1 MVSGSHRLT
10 YNYEMLVNSNNVA
23 QTLKLS
29 IKADFVLLLFG
40 LVMSV
45 LGGPA
50 FAIDYFEITKP
61 KFIPVKVG
69 LIGGRDTEVVAVKKI
84 FRENL
89 EKVLYFQIID
99 GTREEFAQSEEV
111 FFQLEIIL
119 KKKLDQLE
127 FNLWTK
133 GEDLPVTQNS
143 LPLKGGVDNFRKI
156 GLFLT
161 DWFVLKTLNFKGVTA
176 SKIAYTAQKI
186 NRRKNIM
193 LSSYDG
199 TVQKRFSYNLGSNNL
214 ASWSFDNKNILYT
227 TFTRSSVQLTIQ
239 PSIRLRAKILSFPS
253 VFQPLGASWRMDGE
267 SILLTLM
274 KKGNSDIY
282 SYNLADAK
290 LEKIFAWKS
299 LETSPQMSP
308 DGKKIAFVSDS
319 ARLNRP
325 QIYVHN
331 ILTHKTE
338 RVTFRGNYN
347 SSPKWSPDGSQLIY
361 ERQVKGVFQLFKY
374 TLLTR
379 KHVQLTF
386 GRYDSEKPDWSPN
399 GKQIVFSAKKKK
411 VSKLYYIS
419 AFGGRSIRVTTNA
432 NNITETNPV
441 WSK

>member
-1 MVSGSHRLT
+1 MCATGGSAL
-10 YNYEMLVNSNNVA
+10 
-23 QTLKLS
+23 
-29 IKADFVLLLFG
+29 
-40 LVMSV
+40 
-45 LGGPA
+45 
-50 FAIDYFEITKP
+50 AIDYFEITNP
-61 KFIPVKVG
+61 KFVPVKVG
-69 LIGGRDTEVVAVKKI
+69 MIEGAGSEVTAVQKVFKA
-84 FRENL
+84 NL

-99 GTREEFAQSEEV
+99 GTKAEFLKSEEV
-111 FFQLEIIL
+111 VFRLELLLKKNPDQLEIT
-119 KKKLDQLE
+119 
-127 FNLWTK
+127 LWTQ
-133 GEDLPVTQNS
+133 GEESAVAQKL
-143 LPLKGGVDNFRKI
+143 LPLEEAENLRKT
-156 GLFLT
+156 GLLLA
-161 DWFVLKTLNFKGVTA
+161 DWFVGKTLNFKGVSG
-176 SKIAYTAQKI
+176 SKIAYTSQKT

-239 PSIRLRAKILSFPS
+239 PSIRLRAKILTFPS
-253 VFQPLGASWRMDGE
+253 GFQPLGASWRKDGK

-274 KKGNSDIY
+274 KKGNSDIF

-308 DGKKIAFVSDS
+308 DGQKIAFVSDS
-319 ARLNRP
+319 ARPRRP

-331 ILTHKTE
+331 MLSHKTE
-338 RVTFRGNYN
+338 RVTFRGSYN
-347 SSPKWSPDGSQLIY
+347 SSPKWSPDGSQLVY

-374 TLLTR
+374 TLLPR
-379 KHVQLTF
+379 RHLQLTF
-386 GRYDSEKPDWSPN
+386 GRYDAEKPDWSPN

-411 VSKLYYIS
+411 MAKLYYIS

-432 NNITETNPV
+432 NDIAETNPV

>member
-1 MVSGSHRLT
+1 MCATGGSAL
-10 YNYEMLVNSNNVA
+10 
-23 QTLKLS
+23 
-29 IKADFVLLLFG
+29 
-40 LVMSV
+40 
-45 LGGPA
+45 
-50 FAIDYFEITKP
+50 AIDYFEITNP
-61 KFIPVKVG
+61 KFVPVKVG
-69 LIGGRDTEVVAVKKI
+69 LIEGAGSEVTAVQKVFKA
-84 FRENL
+84 NL

-99 GTREEFAQSEEV
+99 GTKAEFLKSEEV
-111 FFQLEIIL
+111 VFRLELLLKKNPDQLEIT
-119 KKKLDQLE
+119 
-127 FNLWTK
+127 LWTQ
-133 GEDLPVTQNS
+133 GEESAVAQKL
-143 LPLKGGVDNFRKI
+143 LPLEEVENLRKT
-156 GLFLT
+156 GLLLA
-161 DWFVLKTLNFKGVTA
+161 DWFVGKTLNFKGVSG
-176 SKIAYTAQKI
+176 SKIAYTSQKT

-239 PSIRLRAKILSFPS
+239 PSIRLRAKILTFPS
-253 VFQPLGASWRMDGE
+253 GFQPLGASWRKDGK

-274 KKGNSDIY
+274 KKGNSDIF

-308 DGKKIAFVSDS
+308 DGQKIAFVSDS
-319 ARLNRP
+319 ARPRRP

-331 ILTHKTE
+331 MLSHKTE
-338 RVTFRGNYN
+338 RVTFRGSYN
-347 SSPKWSPDGSQLIY
+347 SSPKWSPDGSQLVY

-379 KHVQLTF
+379 RHLQLTF
-386 GRYDSEKPDWSPN
+386 GRYDAEKPDWSPN

-411 VSKLYYIS
+411 MAKLYYIS

-432 NNITETNPV
+432 NDIAETNPV

>member
-1 MVSGSHRLT
+1 MCATGGSAL
-10 YNYEMLVNSNNVA
+10 
-23 QTLKLS
+23 
-29 IKADFVLLLFG
+29 
-40 LVMSV
+40 
-45 LGGPA
+45 
-50 FAIDYFEITKP
+50 AIDYFEITNP
-61 KFIPVKVG
+61 KFVPVKVG
-69 LIGGRDTEVVAVKKI
+69 MIEGAGGEVAAVQKVFKA
-84 FRENL
+84 NL

-99 GTREEFAQSEEV
+99 GTKAEFLKSEEV
-111 FFQLEIIL
+111 VFRLELLLKKNPDQLEIT
-119 KKKLDQLE
+119 
-127 FNLWTK
+127 LWTQ
-133 GEDLPVTQNS
+133 GEESAVAQKL
-143 LPLKGGVDNFRKI
+143 LPLEEVENLRKT
-156 GLFLT
+156 GLLLA
-161 DWFVLKTLNFKGVTA
+161 DWFVGKTLNFNGVSG
-176 SKIAYTAQKI
+176 SKIAYTSQKT

-239 PSIRLRAKILSFPS
+239 PSIRLRAKILTFPS
-253 VFQPLGASWRMDGE
+253 GFQPLGASWRKDGK

-274 KKGNSDIY
+274 KKGNSDIF

-308 DGKKIAFVSDS
+308 DGQKIAFVSDS
-319 ARLNRP
+319 ARPRRP

-331 ILTHKTE
+331 MLSHKTE
-338 RVTFRGNYN
+338 RVTFRGSYN
-347 SSPKWSPDGSQLIY
+347 SSPKWSPDGSQLVY

-379 KHVQLTF
+379 RHLQLTF
-386 GRYDSEKPDWSPN
+386 GRYDAEKPDWSPN

-411 VSKLYYIS
+411 MAKLYYIS

-432 NNITETNPV
+432 NDIAETNPV

>member
-1 MVSGSHRLT
+1 MCATGGSAL
-10 YNYEMLVNSNNVA
+10 
-23 QTLKLS
+23 
-29 IKADFVLLLFG
+29 
-40 LVMSV
+40 
-45 LGGPA
+45 
-50 FAIDYFEITKP
+50 AIDYFEITNP
-61 KFIPVKVG
+61 KFVPVKVG
-69 LIGGRDTEVVAVKKI
+69 LIEGAGSEVTAVQKVFKA
-84 FRENL
+84 NL

-99 GTREEFAQSEEV
+99 GTKAEFLKSEEV
-111 FFQLEIIL
+111 VFRLELLLKKNPDQLEIT
-119 KKKLDQLE
+119 
-127 FNLWTK
+127 LWTQ
-133 GEDLPVTQNS
+133 GEESPVAQKL
-143 LPLKGGVDNFRKI
+143 LPLEEAENLRKT
-156 GLFLT
+156 GLLLA
-161 DWFVLKTLNFKGVTA
+161 DWFVGKTLNFKGVSG
-176 SKIAYTAQKI
+176 SKIAYTSQKT

-239 PSIRLRAKILSFPS
+239 PSIRLRAKILTFPS
-253 VFQPLGASWRMDGE
+253 GFQPLGASWRKDGK

-274 KKGNSDIY
+274 KKGNSDIF

-308 DGKKIAFVSDS
+308 DGQKIAFVSDS
-319 ARLNRP
+319 ARPRRP

-331 ILTHKTE
+331 MLSHKTE
-338 RVTFRGNYN
+338 RVTFRGSYN
-347 SSPKWSPDGSQLIY
+347 SSPKWSPDGSQLVY

-379 KHVQLTF
+379 RHLQLTF
-386 GRYDSEKPDWSPN
+386 GRYDAEKPDWSPN

-411 VSKLYYIS
+411 MAKLYYIS

-432 NNITETNPV
+432 NDIAETNPV

>member
-1 MVSGSHRLT
+1 
-10 YNYEMLVNSNNVA
+10 MLVKPKNGNQAVI
-23 QTLKLS
+23 LRV
-29 IKADFVLLLFG
+29 KAGFVFLLLG
-40 LVMSV
+40 LIMSV
-45 LGGPA
+45 PGGSA
-50 FAIDYFEITKP
+50 HAIDYFEITNP
-61 KFIPVKVG
+61 KFVPIKVG
-69 LIGGRDTEVVAVKKI
+69 LIEETGTEAAAVQKVFKD
-84 FRENL
+84 NL
-89 EKVLYFQIID
+89 RKVQYFQIIN
-99 GTREEFAQSEEV
+99 GTKAEFAQSEEV
-111 FFQLEIIL
+111 VFRLELLL
-119 KKKLDQLE
+119 KKNPDKLE
-127 FNLWTK
+127 FTLWRQ
-133 GEDLPVTQNS
+133 GEESPVAQKL
-143 LPLKGGVDNFRKI
+143 LPLEEAENLRQT
-156 GLFLT
+156 GLLLA
-161 DWFVLKTLNFKGVTA
+161 DWFVEKTLNFKGVSG
-176 SKIAYTAQKI
+176 SKIAYTAQKT
-186 NRRKNIM
+186 NQRKNIM

-253 VFQPLGASWRMDGE
+253 GFQPLGASWRKDGK

-274 KKGNSDIY
+274 KKGNSDIF

-308 DGKKIAFVSDS
+308 DGQKIAFVSDS
-319 ARLNRP
+319 ARPRRP

-331 ILTHKTE
+331 ILSHKTE
-338 RVTFRGNYN
+338 RVTFRGSYN
-347 SSPKWSPDGSQLIY
+347 SSPKWSPDGSQLVY
-361 ERQVKGVFQLFKY
+361 ERQLKGVFQLFKY

-379 KHVQLTF
+379 RHLQLTF

-399 GKQIVFSAKKKK
+399 GKQIVFSAKKNN

-432 NNITETNPV
+432 NNIAETNPV

>member
-1 MVSGSHRLT
+1 MCATGGSAL
-10 YNYEMLVNSNNVA
+10 
-23 QTLKLS
+23 
-29 IKADFVLLLFG
+29 
-40 LVMSV
+40 
-45 LGGPA
+45 
-50 FAIDYFEITKP
+50 AIDYFEITNP
-61 KFIPVKVG
+61 KFVPVKVG
-69 LIGGRDTEVVAVKKI
+69 LIEGAGSEVTAVQKVFKA
-84 FRENL
+84 NL

-99 GTREEFAQSEEV
+99 GTKAEFLKSEEV
-111 FFQLEIIL
+111 VFRLELLLKKNPDQLEIT
-119 KKKLDQLE
+119 
-127 FNLWTK
+127 LWTQ
-133 GEDLPVTQNS
+133 GEESAVAQKL
-143 LPLKGGVDNFRKI
+143 LPLEEVENLRKT
-156 GLFLT
+156 GLLLA
-161 DWFVLKTLNFKGVTA
+161 DWFVGKTLNFNGVSG
-176 SKIAYTAQKI
+176 SKIAYTSQKT

-239 PSIRLRAKILSFPS
+239 PSIRLRAKILTFPS
-253 VFQPLGASWRMDGE
+253 GFQPLGASWRKDGK

-274 KKGNSDIY
+274 KKGNSDIF

-308 DGKKIAFVSDS
+308 DGQKIAFVSDS
-319 ARLNRP
+319 ARPRRP

-331 ILTHKTE
+331 MLSHKTE
-338 RVTFRGNYN
+338 RVTFRGSYN
-347 SSPKWSPDGSQLIY
+347 SSPKWSPDGSQLVY

-379 KHVQLTF
+379 RHLQLTF
-386 GRYDSEKPDWSPN
+386 GRYDAEKPDWSPN

-411 VSKLYYIS
+411 TAKLYYIS

-432 NNITETNPV
+432 NDIAETNPV